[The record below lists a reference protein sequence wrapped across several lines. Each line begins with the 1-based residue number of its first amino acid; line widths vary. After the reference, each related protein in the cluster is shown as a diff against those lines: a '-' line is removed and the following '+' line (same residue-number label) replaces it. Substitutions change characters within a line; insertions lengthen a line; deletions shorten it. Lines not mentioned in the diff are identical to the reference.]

1 MIFFI
6 ILSKKL
12 TDVEKRKLKPHMNTK
27 LRDPKSIMIF
37 TKKRFNT
44 TPRDISDGSDIN
56 NTKNLSESLLR
67 NLAM

>member
-1 MIFFI
+1 
-6 ILSKKL
+6 
-12 TDVEKRKLKPHMNTK
+12 MNTK